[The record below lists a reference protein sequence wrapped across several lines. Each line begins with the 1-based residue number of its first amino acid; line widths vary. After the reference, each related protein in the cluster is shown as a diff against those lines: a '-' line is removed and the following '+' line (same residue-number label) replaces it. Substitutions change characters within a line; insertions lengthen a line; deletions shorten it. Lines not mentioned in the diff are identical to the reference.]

1 MLFIPYNLGCKVS
14 LIHNKNQ
21 IIMNIF
27 IDLIRYLMF
36 FSNFIATFA
45 F

>member
-1 MLFIPYNLGCKVS
+1 
-14 LIHNKNQ
+14 
-21 IIMNIF
+21 MNIF

-45 F
+45 TQTYFVKN